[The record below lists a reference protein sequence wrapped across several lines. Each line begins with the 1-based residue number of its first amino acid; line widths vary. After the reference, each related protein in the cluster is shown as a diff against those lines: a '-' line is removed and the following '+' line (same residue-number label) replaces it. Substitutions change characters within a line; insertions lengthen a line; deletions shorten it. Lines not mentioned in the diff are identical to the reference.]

1 MKSKSSIREQGKYM
15 ELVPQEVKF
24 KHSKSVRE
32 SETQDGAVL
41 LDIQQSQCFSMNPVA
56 ALIWNQLGQGCDPTE
71 IAQNL
76 ARTFDISLDQAG
88 SDVQELIQRL
98 TRLNLLREANAVEP
112 PLTQIHWLKAFFRK
126 LWIHR
131 ERNGANGN

>member
-1 MKSKSSIREQGKYM
+1 M
-15 ELVPQEVKF
+15 
-24 KHSKSVRE
+24 
-32 SETQDGAVL
+32 SEDRTHY
-41 LDIQQSQCFSMNPVA
+41 SYA
-56 ALIWNQLGQGCDPTE
+56 AYADPDM
-71 IAQNL
+71 

-112 PLTQIHWLKAFFRK
+112 PLTQIHRLKAFFRK